1 MVPRAGNDGSLAND
15 QPTPRH
21 RPESGRSTVIADR
34 ACDGHCDGGPQMD
47 EVRTEADGLGVTWRV
62 LQDQLISIVAVHSAS
77 DPAPIVS
84 FGPDAYPDLVQAREL
99 LPELTRLWDAVRH
112 DFWAKL
118 IPPPP
123 GSSRSRRW
131 A

>member
-1 MVPRAGNDGSLAND
+1 
-15 QPTPRH
+15 
-21 RPESGRSTVIADR
+21 VIADR
-34 ACDGHCDGGPQMD
+34 ACDGGPQMD

-62 LQDQLISIVAVHSAS
+62 LQDHLISIIAVHSAS

>member
-1 MVPRAGNDGSLAND
+1 VAND
-15 QPTPRH
+15 QLTAR
-21 RPESGRSTVIADR
+21 RRSASGRSTVIAAR
-34 ACDGHCDGGPQMD
+34 VCDGGPQMD

-62 LQDQLISIVAVHSAS
+62 LQDHLISIVAVHSAS